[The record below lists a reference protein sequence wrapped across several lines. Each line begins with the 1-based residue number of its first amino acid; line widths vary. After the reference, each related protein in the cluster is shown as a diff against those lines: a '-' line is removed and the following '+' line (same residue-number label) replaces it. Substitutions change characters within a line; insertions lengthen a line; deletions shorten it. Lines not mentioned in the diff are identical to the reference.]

1 MAQKVADFR
10 QSLSGQPP
18 GMIMNDRSAED
29 FTVKT
34 RKELI
39 DEAGKNGQ
47 KPKGGN

>member
-1 MAQKVADFR
+1 MVQKVVDFR

-18 GMIMNDRSAED
+18 GMMNDPSAED

-39 DEAGKNGQ
+39 DEAVKNGQ